1 MLVRSAPLGAYAG
14 NRGRNAV
21 PQRRLTALPLA
32 LLATAALAACSIE
45 ISPESVPVPFS
56 VAPTPSASAGV
67 PKYVCSEAYK
77 ILTDGAV
84 RLAGFIRGDG
94 EHNRQG
100 LRDTLTDMA
109 GKMDTEAARVTDAD
123 LRQALG
129 AVSADLTQAA
139 QGADPKGYVNGGFQ
153 TVGQK
158 LDAACASA

>member
-1 MLVRSAPLGAYAG
+1 M
-14 NRGRNAV
+14 

-32 LLATAALAACSIE
+32 LLASVALAACSVE
-45 ISPESVPVPFS
+45 ISPESLPVPFS

-67 PKYVCSEAYK
+67 PKYVCTAAYK

-84 RLAGFIRGDG
+84 RLAGFLGDG

-100 LRDTLTDMA
+100 MRDTLTGMA
-109 GKMDTEAARVTDAD
+109 AKLDTEATRVTDAD
-123 LRQALG
+123 LKQALG
-129 AVSADLTQAA
+129 AVSADLTAGA

-158 LDAACASA
+158 LDAACPAA

>member
-1 MLVRSAPLGAYAG
+1 
-14 NRGRNAV
+14 V

-32 LLATAALAACSIE
+32 LLASVTLAACSVE
-45 ISPESVPVPFS
+45 ISPESLPVPFS

-67 PKYVCSEAYK
+67 PKYVCTAAYK

-84 RLAGFIRGDG
+84 RLAGFLGDG

-100 LRDTLTDMA
+100 IRDTLTGMA
-109 GKMDTEAARVTDAD
+109 AKLDTEATRVTDTD
-123 LRQALG
+123 LKQALG
-129 AVSADLTQAA
+129 AVSADLTAGA

-158 LDAACASA
+158 LDAACPAA